1 MRQTLIKERTKYQRN
16 LAMEGLLEGKLMG
29 LEEKIKADKQEL
41 VPRLEVSSITGLKES
56 KLQVMTREK
65 DQKKRAAARSC

>member
-1 MRQTLIKERTKYQRN
+1 
-16 LAMEGLLEGKLMG
+16 MEGLLEGKLMG